1 MIQDKVIQ
9 EVRRIRESIAERN
22 DFDVRKIVEDVT
34 RRETDRKKIQQRDRI
49 ESTRKNDSA

>member
-34 RRETDRKKIQQRDRI
+34 RREADRKKIQQRDRI

>member
-34 RRETDRKKIQQRDRI
+34 RREAYPPGKLPL
-49 ESTRKNDSA
+49 ALFPVVG

>member
-9 EVRRIRESIAERN
+9 EVRRIRESITERN

-49 ESTRKNDSA
+49 ESTRKRDSA